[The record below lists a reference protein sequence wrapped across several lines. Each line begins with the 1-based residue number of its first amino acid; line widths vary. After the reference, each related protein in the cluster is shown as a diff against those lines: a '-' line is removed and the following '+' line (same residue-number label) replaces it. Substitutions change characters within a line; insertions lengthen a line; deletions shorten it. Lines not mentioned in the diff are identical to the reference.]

1 MKTLI
6 YVLLTGVAVLS
17 LPGCGTTQET
27 KKSEKT
33 GPAPLSIDARIAE
46 SAEMVSKS
54 MRELSAIEIAAAGKL
69 PSTTNKAPAGLGKK
83 LNVKWNGPIGQFMS
97 EAAKVSDGY
106 SLVVRGKEPAIPVII
121 NMDKKATTIF
131 EVIKDAA
138 IQSGVRAN
146 IVIDAAN
153 KLLILEYA
161 V

>member
-6 YVLLTGVAVLS
+6 YMLLTGVAALS
-17 LPGCGTTQET
+17 LSGCGTTQET

-33 GPAPLSIDARIAE
+33 GPAPLSIDARIAQ

-54 MRELSAIEIAAAGKL
+54 MRELSAIEIASAAKT
-69 PSTTNKAPAGLGKK
+69 PSTTNKAPVGLDKK
-83 LNVKWNGPIGQFMS
+83 LNVKWNGPVGQFMS
-97 EAAKVSDGY
+97 EAAKVSNGY

-121 NMDKKATTIF
+121 NMDKKAATLF